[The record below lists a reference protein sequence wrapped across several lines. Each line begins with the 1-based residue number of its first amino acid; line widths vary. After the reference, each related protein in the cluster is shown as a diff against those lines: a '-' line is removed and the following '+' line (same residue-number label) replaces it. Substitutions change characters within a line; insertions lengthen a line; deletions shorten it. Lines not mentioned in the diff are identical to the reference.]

1 MEINMA
7 SYVKPVVFK
16 LGEEYYG
23 VDINAVRGIEKEISI
38 VPVPNSVAYIKGI
51 INLRGEVIPVMNLKK
66 KFNMKNDGVPGGNL
80 IIVKVGEV
88 SIALDV
94 DEVNEIDDIAPEN
107 IVDLPSMIKTR
118 EVSYFD
124 RVANVGGR
132 LIVLIDI
139 DYLLTQAEQEAVQS
153 MTEELKK

>member
-51 INLRGEVIPVMNLKK
+51 INLRGEVIPLMHL
-66 KFNMKNDGVPGGNL
+66 NMKNDGVPGGNL

-107 IVDLPSMIKTR
+107 IVDMPSMIKTR

>member
-1 MEINMA
+1 
-7 SYVKPVVFK
+7 
-16 LGEEYYG
+16 
-23 VDINAVRGIEKEISI
+23 
-38 VPVPNSVAYIKGI
+38 
-51 INLRGEVIPVMNLKK
+51 MNLKK

-107 IVDLPSMIKTR
+107 IVDMPSMIKTR

>member
-51 INLRGEVIPVMNLKK
+51 INLRGEVIPVLNLK
-66 KFNMKNDGVPGGNL
+66 
-80 IIVKVGEV
+80 
-88 SIALDV
+88 
-94 DEVNEIDDIAPEN
+94 
-107 IVDLPSMIKTR
+107 
-118 EVSYFD
+118 
-124 RVANVGGR
+124 
-132 LIVLIDI
+132 
-139 DYLLTQAEQEAVQS
+139 
-153 MTEELKK
+153 